1 MLPYKVKIMKE
12 NAIYVPN
19 LNICVKDFY
28 IKDKKVFLVNFDD
41 SVSTSDYSF
50 SNFQT
55 NYVFN
60 TETNIC
66 YIQKNDLIPNLGIYE
81 YQFNFLMGLSAILI
95 AFSFLIGL
103 IIVGATRWS
112 KFSIMMFLIIS

>member
-1 MLPYKVKIMKE
+1 MKE

-28 IKDKKVFLVNFDD
+28 IKDKKVFFVNFDD
-41 SVSTSDYSF
+41 SVSTSDYSI
-50 SNFQT
+50 SDLKT
-55 NYVFN
+55 NYLFN

-66 YIQKNDLIPNLGIYE
+66 YIQKSDLISSLGIYE

-103 IIVGATRWS
+103 IIVGATR
-112 KFSIMMFLIIS
+112 

>member
-1 MLPYKVKIMKE
+1 MKE
-12 NAIYVPN
+12 NAIYIPN

-28 IKDKKVFLVNFDD
+28 IKDKKVFFVNFDD
-41 SVSTSDYSF
+41 SVFTSYYSLY
-50 SNFQT
+50 NIQK
-55 NYVFN
+55 NYIFN

-81 YQFNFLMGLSAILI
+81 HQFNFLMGLSAILI

-103 IIVGATRWS
+103 IIVGATR
-112 KFSIMMFLIIS
+112 

>member
-1 MLPYKVKIMKE
+1 MKE

-28 IKDKKVFLVNFDD
+28 IKDQKVFFVNFDD
-41 SVSTSDYSF
+41 SVSTSYYSLY
-50 SNFQT
+50 NLQT
-55 NYVFN
+55 NYIFN

-81 YQFNFLMGLSAILI
+81 HQFNFLMGLSAILI

-103 IIVGATRWS
+103 IIVGATR
-112 KFSIMMFLIIS
+112 

>member
-1 MLPYKVKIMKE
+1 MKE

-19 LNICVKDFY
+19 LNVCVKDFY
-28 IKDKKVFLVNFDD
+28 IKDQKVFFVNFDD
-41 SVSTSDYSF
+41 SVFTSYYSLY
-50 SNFQT
+50 NLQT
-55 NYVFN
+55 NYIFN

-103 IIVGATRWS
+103 IIVGATR
-112 KFSIMMFLIIS
+112 

>member
-1 MLPYKVKIMKE
+1 MKE

-28 IKDKKVFLVNFDD
+28 IKDKKVFFVNFDD
-41 SVSTSDYSF
+41 SVFTSYYSLY
-50 SNFQT
+50 NLQT
-55 NYVFN
+55 NYIFN

-66 YIQKNDLIPNLGIYE
+66 YIQKNDLLPNLGIYE

-112 KFSIMMFLIIS
+112 KFWIMMFLIIF

>member
-1 MLPYKVKIMKE
+1 MKE
-12 NAIYVPN
+12 NAIYIPN

-28 IKDKKVFLVNFDD
+28 IKDKKVFFVNFDD
-41 SVSTSDYSF
+41 SVFTSYYSL

-55 NYVFN
+55 NYIFN

-81 YQFNFLMGLSAILI
+81 HQFNFLMGLSAVLI

-103 IIVGATRWS
+103 IIVGATRWLNYLTTMYLTI
-112 KFSIMMFLIIS
+112 F

>member
-1 MLPYKVKIMKE
+1 MKE
-12 NAIYVPN
+12 NAIYIPN

-28 IKDKKVFLVNFDD
+28 IKDKKVFFVNFDD
-41 SVSTSDYSF
+41 SVFTSYYSLY
-50 SNFQT
+50 NLQT
-55 NYVFN
+55 NYIFN

-81 YQFNFLMGLSAILI
+81 HQFNFLMGLSAILI

-103 IIVGATRWS
+103 IIVGATR
-112 KFSIMMFLIIS
+112 

>member
-1 MLPYKVKIMKE
+1 MKE

-19 LNICVKDFY
+19 LNICVKNFY
-28 IKDKKVFLVNFDD
+28 IKDKKVFFVNFDD
-41 SVSTSDYSF
+41 SVFTSYYSLY
-50 SNFQT
+50 NLQT
-55 NYVFN
+55 NYIFN

-81 YQFNFLMGLSAILI
+81 HQFNFLMGLSAILI

-103 IIVGATRWS
+103 IIVGATRWL
-112 KFSIMMFLIIS
+112 KYLTMMYLIIF

>member
-1 MLPYKVKIMKE
+1 MKE

-19 LNICVKDFY
+19 LNVCVKDFY
-28 IKDKKVFLVNFDD
+28 IKDQKVFFVNFDD
-41 SVSTSDYSF
+41 SVFTSYYSL
-50 SNFQT
+50 SNLQT
-55 NYVFN
+55 NYIFN

-112 KFSIMMFLIIS
+112 KFWIMMFLTIL

>member
-1 MLPYKVKIMKE
+1 MKE
-12 NAIYVPN
+12 NAIYVPHLN
-19 LNICVKDFY
+19 LCVEDFY
-28 IKDKKVFLVNFDD
+28 IKDKKVFFVNFDD
-41 SVSTSDYSF
+41 SVFSSYYSL

-55 NYVFN
+55 NYIFN

-66 YIQKNDLIPNLGIYE
+66 YIQKNDLLPNLGIYE

>member
-1 MLPYKVKIMKE
+1 MKE
-12 NAIYVPN
+12 NAIYIPN
-19 LNICVKDFY
+19 LNIFVKDFY
-28 IKDKKVFLVNFDD
+28 IKDKKVFLVNFDN
-41 SVSTSDYSF
+41 SVSISYRSV

-55 NYVFN
+55 NYIFN

-66 YIQKNDLIPNLGIYE
+66 YIQKNDLLPNLGIYE

-112 KFSIMMFLIIS
+112 KFWIMMFLIIF

>member
-1 MLPYKVKIMKE
+1 MKE
-12 NAIYVPN
+12 NAIYIPN
-19 LNICVKDFY
+19 LNVCVKDFY

-55 NYVFN
+55 NYLFN

-81 YQFNFLMGLSAILI
+81 YQFNFLRYL
-95 AFSFLIGL
+95 
-103 IIVGATRWS
+103 
-112 KFSIMMFLIIS
+112 

>member
-1 MLPYKVKIMKE
+1 MKE

-28 IKDKKVFLVNFDD
+28 IKDKKVFFVNFDD
-41 SVSTSDYSF
+41 SIFTSYYSLY
-50 SNFQT
+50 NLQT
-55 NYVFN
+55 NYIFN

-81 YQFNFLMGLSAILI
+81 HQFNFLMGLSAILI

-103 IIVGATRWS
+103 IIVGATR
-112 KFSIMMFLIIS
+112 

>member
-1 MLPYKVKIMKE
+1 MKE
-12 NAIYVPN
+12 NAIYIPN
-19 LNICVKDFY
+19 LNICVKEFY
-28 IKDKKVFLVNFDD
+28 IKDKKVFLVNFDN
-41 SVSTSDYSF
+41 SVSTPLLSV

-55 NYVFN
+55 NYIFN

-66 YIQKNDLIPNLGIYE
+66 YIQKNDLLPNLGIYE

-112 KFSIMMFLIIS
+112 KFWIMMFLIIF

>member
-1 MLPYKVKIMKE
+1 MKE
-12 NAIYVPN
+12 NAIYIPN

-28 IKDKKVFLVNFDD
+28 IKDKKVFFVNFDD
-41 SVSTSDYSF
+41 SVFTSYYSL

-55 NYVFN
+55 NYIFN

-81 YQFNFLMGLSAILI
+81 HQFNFLMGLSAILI
-95 AFSFLIGL
+95 AYFLNVFSLFFVPIFIYVIALSF
-103 IIVGATRWS
+103 V
-112 KFSIMMFLIIS
+112 K

>member
-1 MLPYKVKIMKE
+1 MKE
-12 NAIYVPN
+12 NAIYIPN
-19 LNICVKDFY
+19 LNVCVKDFY
-28 IKDKKVFLVNFDD
+28 IKDKKVFLVNFDN
-41 SVSTSDYSF
+41 SVSTPLLSV

-55 NYVFN
+55 NYIFN

>member
-1 MLPYKVKIMKE
+1 MKE
-12 NAIYVPN
+12 NAIYIPN
-19 LNICVKDFY
+19 LNVCVKDFY
-28 IKDKKVFLVNFDD
+28 IKDKKVFLVKFDN
-41 SVSTSDYSF
+41 SVSISYHSV

-103 IIVGATRWS
+103 IIVGATR
-112 KFSIMMFLIIS
+112 

>member
-28 IKDKKVFLVNFDD
+28 IKDKKVFFVNFDD
-41 SVSTSDYSF
+41 SVFTSYYSLY
-50 SNFQT
+50 NLQT
-55 NYVFN
+55 NYIFN

-66 YIQKNDLIPNLGIYE
+66 YIQKNDLLPNLGIYE
-81 YQFNFLMGLSAILI
+81 HQFNFLMGLSAILI

-103 IIVGATRWS
+103 IIVGATR
-112 KFSIMMFLIIS
+112 

>member
-1 MLPYKVKIMKE
+1 MGHLDH
-12 NAIYVPN
+12 A
-19 LNICVKDFY
+19 FR
-28 IKDKKVFLVNFDD
+28 D
-41 SVSTSDYSF
+41 SVVSNSNGVNSN
-50 SNFQT
+50 NFQT

-66 YIQKNDLIPNLGIYE
+66 YIQKNDLLPNLGIYE

-103 IIVGATRWS
+103 IIVGATR
-112 KFSIMMFLIIS
+112 

>member
-1 MLPYKVKIMKE
+1 MKE

-28 IKDKKVFLVNFDD
+28 IKDKKVFFVNFDD
-41 SVSTSDYSF
+41 SVFTSYYSLY
-50 SNFQT
+50 NLQT
-55 NYVFN
+55 NYIFN

-66 YIQKNDLIPNLGIYE
+66 YIQKNDLLPNLGIYE
-81 YQFNFLMGLSAILI
+81 HQFNFLMGLSAILI

-103 IIVGATRWS
+103 IIVGATR
-112 KFSIMMFLIIS
+112 

>member
-1 MLPYKVKIMKE
+1 MKE
-12 NAIYVPN
+12 NAIYVPS

-28 IKDKKVFLVNFDD
+28 IKDGEVFFVNFDD
-41 SVSTSDYSF
+41 SVFTSYYSLY
-50 SNFQT
+50 NLQT
-55 NYVFN
+55 NYIFN

-81 YQFNFLMGLSAILI
+81 HQFNFLMGLSAILI

-103 IIVGATRWS
+103 IIVGATRWL
-112 KFSIMMFLIIS
+112 KYLTMMYLIIF

>member
-1 MLPYKVKIMKE
+1 MKE

-19 LNICVKDFY
+19 LNVCVKDFY
-28 IKDKKVFLVNFDD
+28 IKDQKVFFVNFDD
-41 SVSTSDYSF
+41 SVFTSYYSL
-50 SNFQT
+50 SNLQT
-55 NYVFN
+55 NYIFN

-81 YQFNFLMGLSAILI
+81 HQFNFLMGLSAILI

-103 IIVGATRWS
+103 IIVGATR
-112 KFSIMMFLIIS
+112 

>member
-1 MLPYKVKIMKE
+1 MKE

-28 IKDKKVFLVNFDD
+28 IKDKKVFFVNFDD
-41 SVSTSDYSF
+41 SVFTSYYSLY
-50 SNFQT
+50 NLQT
-55 NYVFN
+55 NYIFN

-81 YQFNFLMGLSAILI
+81 HQFNFLMGLSAILI

-103 IIVGATRWS
+103 IVVGATR
-112 KFSIMMFLIIS
+112 

>member
-1 MLPYKVKIMKE
+1 MKE

-28 IKDKKVFLVNFDD
+28 IKDKKVFFVNFDD
-41 SVSTSDYSF
+41 SVFTSYYSLY
-50 SNFQT
+50 NLQT
-55 NYVFN
+55 NYIFN

-66 YIQKNDLIPNLGIYE
+66 YIQKNDLLPNLGIYE
-81 YQFNFLMGLSAILI
+81 HQFNFLMGLSAILI

-103 IIVGATRWS
+103 IIVGATRWL
-112 KFSIMMFLIIS
+112 KYLITMYLTIF

>member
-1 MLPYKVKIMKE
+1 MKE

-28 IKDKKVFLVNFDD
+28 IKDKKVFFVNFDD
-41 SVSTSDYSF
+41 SVFTSYYSLY
-50 SNFQT
+50 NLQT
-55 NYVFN
+55 NYIFN

-103 IIVGATRWS
+103 IIVGATR
-112 KFSIMMFLIIS
+112 

>member
-1 MLPYKVKIMKE
+1 MKE

-28 IKDKKVFLVNFDD
+28 IKDKKVFFVNFDD

-66 YIQKNDLIPNLGIYE
+66 YIQKNDLLPN
-81 YQFNFLMGLSAILI
+81 NFLMGLSAILI

-103 IIVGATRWS
+103 IIVGATR
-112 KFSIMMFLIIS
+112 

>member
-1 MLPYKVKIMKE
+1 MKE
-12 NAIYVPN
+12 NAIYIPN
-19 LNICVKDFY
+19 LKICVKDFY
-28 IKDKKVFLVNFDD
+28 IKDKKVFLVNFDN
-41 SVSTSDYSF
+41 SVSIPLLPV

-55 NYVFN
+55 NYIFN

-112 KFSIMMFLIIS
+112 KFWIMMFLIIF

>member
-1 MLPYKVKIMKE
+1 MKE
-12 NAIYVPN
+12 NAIYIPN
-19 LNICVKDFY
+19 LKICVKDFY
-28 IKDKKVFLVNFDD
+28 IKDKKVFLVNFDN
-41 SVSTSDYSF
+41 SVSTPLLPV

-55 NYVFN
+55 NYIFN

-112 KFSIMMFLIIS
+112 KFWIMMFLIIF

>member
-1 MLPYKVKIMKE
+1 MKE

-28 IKDKKVFLVNFDD
+28 IKDQKVFFVNFDD
-41 SVSTSDYSF
+41 SVFTSYYSLY
-50 SNFQT
+50 NLQT
-55 NYVFN
+55 NYIFN

-81 YQFNFLMGLSAILI
+81 HQFNFLMGLSAILI

-103 IIVGATRWS
+103 IIVGATR
-112 KFSIMMFLIIS
+112 

>member
-1 MLPYKVKIMKE
+1 MKE

-28 IKDKKVFLVNFDD
+28 IKDQKVFFVNFDD
-41 SVSTSDYSF
+41 SVSTSYYSLY
-50 SNFQT
+50 NLQT
-55 NYVFN
+55 NYIFN

-81 YQFNFLMGLSAILI
+81 HQFNFLMGLSAILI

-112 KFSIMMFLIIS
+112 KYLTMMYLIIF